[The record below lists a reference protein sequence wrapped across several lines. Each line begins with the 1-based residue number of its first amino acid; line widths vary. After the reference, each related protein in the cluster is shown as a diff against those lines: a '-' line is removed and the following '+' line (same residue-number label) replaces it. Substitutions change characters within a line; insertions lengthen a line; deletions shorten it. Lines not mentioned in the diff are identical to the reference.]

1 MSLTKID
8 PIGGVFGSVPEN
20 LLAISQSK
28 SLGLGSKLRALGVDR
43 ANPRSP
49 RVSAALAAGT
59 DQP

>member
-1 MSLTKID
+1 MFNYSA
-8 PIGGVFGSVPEN
+8 FGAFGTVPEN

-28 SLGLGSKLRALGVDR
+28 SLWLQLRALGVVR